1 MRRAIGLAALLLL
14 IAAPAGAKPA
24 FEPRTKD
31 NLPNVQ
37 STSAI
42 VVDLE
47 SGDVLYQKNP
57 DEVRNIASTGKIFVA
72 LAARAKDIDLDA
84 ETEITKE
91 DKQFSKGGART
102 RLPVGYSF
110 RNKDLLRAMLVA
122 SDNRAPSALGRGAGM
137 TSDELIAAMNDLA
150 EGLGLENTEF
160 SDTNGLRGNK
170 STAREMATAFRKAM
184 TDDLLASIMATKRT
198 EISSTKP
205 KRRVIRYANTNRSLL
220 SSKYDVLGGK
230 TGYTDAAGYCLLI
243 AAKIDKRKV
252 AMVFLGS
259 QGKLT
264 RYGDFNRVVG
274 WIRDGMPNAEKAIA
288 GK

>member
-1 MRRAIGLAALLLL
+1 MRGAIVTAALLLL
-14 IAAPAGAKPA
+14 AVPAEAKPA

-47 SGDVLYQKNP
+47 SGDVLYQKNA
-57 DEVRNIASTGKIFVA
+57 DEVRDIASTGKIFVA
-72 LAARAKDIDLDA
+72 LVARARDIDLDA

-110 RNKDLLRAMLVA
+110 RNKDLLRALLIA

-137 TSDELIAAMNDLA
+137 NADELIAAMNELA
-150 EGLGLENTEF
+150 HGLGLKDTEF
-160 SDTNGLRGNK
+160 SDPSGLNGNK
-170 STAREMATAFRKAM
+170 STAREMAAAFRKVMA
-184 TDDLLASIMATKRT
+184 DDVLVSIMSTKRT
-198 EISSTKP
+198 EIASTKP
-205 KRRVIRYANTNRSLL
+205 KRKIIRYANTNRSLR
-220 SSKYDVLGGK
+220 SKKYEVLAGK

-243 AAKIDKRKV
+243 AAKLEGREV

-274 WIRDGMPNAEKAIA
+274 WILDGMPNADKANA
-288 GK
+288 AD